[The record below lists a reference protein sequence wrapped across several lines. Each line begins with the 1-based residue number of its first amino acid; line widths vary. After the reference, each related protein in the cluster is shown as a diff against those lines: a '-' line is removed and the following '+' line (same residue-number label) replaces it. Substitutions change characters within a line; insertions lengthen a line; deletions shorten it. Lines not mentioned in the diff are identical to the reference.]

1 MKKNISVIS
10 IITAVMLLAAMLSLS
25 LTVSA
30 ESDSISVTVTISN
43 AGELVLT
50 ATPVTVTD
58 ADGDGKLTVNDALL
72 CAHIA
77 HYKDGASG
85 YKSEDSGF
93 GLSLAT
99 LWGVSNGGSYGY
111 YLNDT
116 SCMSL
121 ADVVKQGDSLYAFS
135 YKDLTSWSD
144 MYAYFE
150 SEKTADGV
158 TLTLKAAGYDEN
170 WAPVTLSI
178 SGAVIT
184 VDGKETEYVT
194 DADGKVTVPFSTEN
208 GRHVISAVSADKT
221 ITPPVYAYT
230 VGATGDNGIAL
241 AAILALVALS
251 AVFAMAKAIKHASR
265 V

>member
-1 MKKNISVIS
+1 MKKNISIIS
-10 IITAVMLLAAMLSLS
+10 IITAIVLLAAMLSLS

-50 ATPVTVTD
+50 TTPVTVTD
-58 ADGDGKLTVNDALL
+58 ADGDGKFTVNDALL

-111 YLNDT
+111 YLNNK

-121 ADVVKQGDSLYAFS
+121 ADEISQGDSLYAFS
-135 YKDLTSWSD
+135 YKDLTAWSD
-144 MYAYFE
+144 MYTYFE

-170 WAPVTLSI
+170 WAPVTLDV

-194 DADGKVTVPFSTEN
+194 DADGKVTVPFSAEN

-241 AAILALVALS
+241 AAMLALFALC
-251 AVFAMAKAIKHASR
+251 AAFAAAKALKSTGRA
-265 V
+265 